1 MVSSDRTGLDFLT
14 RLPKAELHLH
24 LEGSVDPLTLS
35 QLSEKHHTPFPWASN
50 RYKPLPDSHRPLSA
64 AEAAALYNY
73 SDFTGFL
80 MAFKAVTERLRDP
93 EDFELITYRLIEK
106 LAAQGCRHAEVFVSV
121 GVIFWRGQEFDPLF
135 EGLERG
141 RIRGEKDFGV
151 SLYWIFDAVR
161 HFGVDEA
168 QKVLAKAVAIRERQ
182 PATSYAFHPSTP
194 TTGVLGTPGGKAHV
208 GRANSSSVIGFG
220 IGGDERLA
228 GPELFTP
235 VYALA
240 ARAGLRLSV
249 HAGETA
255 GADSIY
261 GALDQLRAER
271 LGHALHAAQDPALV
285 ARLVQQQVPLELCLS
300 SNLRTG
306 CCAELAAHPLRSYF
320 DAGALVTLN
329 TDDPEMFQTTLVG
342 EYRLAQEVFGF
353 REEELRTLAANSFRA
368 AWLPEERKRELLH
381 LL

>member
-1 MVSSDRTGLDFLT
+1 MTSDFIT

-50 RYKPLPDSHRPLSA
+50 RYKPLPNSHRPLTVD
-64 AEAAALYNY
+64 EAAALYDY
-73 SDFTGFL
+73 TDFTGFL

-93 EDFELITYRLIEK
+93 EDFELIAYRLVEK
-106 LAAQGCRHAEVFVSV
+106 LAAQGCLHAEVFVSV

-161 HFGVDEA
+161 HFGAEEA
-168 QKVLAKAVAIRERQ
+168 EKVVATAIRLG
-182 PATSYAFHPSTP
+182 PAPAAGSAALPSSRRD
-194 TTGVLGTPGGKAHV
+194 
-208 GRANSSSVIGFG
+208 GRHSSSVIGIG

-228 GPELFTP
+228 APELFAQ
-235 VYALA
+235 VYAQA

-249 HAGETA
+249 HAGETV
-255 GADSIY
+255 GPPSIR
-261 GALDQLRAER
+261 GALDSLGAER
-271 LGHALHAAQDPALV
+271 LGHALCAADDSELL
-285 ARLVQQQVPLELCLS
+285 ARIVREQVPLELCLT
-300 SNLRTG
+300 SNLRTH
-306 CCAELAAHPLRSYF
+306 CCNDLLQHPLRRFF

-329 TDDPEMFQTTLVG
+329 TDDPEMFQTTLVH
-342 EYRLAQEVFGF
+342 EYQLAQDVFGF
-353 REEELRTLAANSFRA
+353 SDDELRQLAANSFRA
-368 AWLPEERKRELLH
+368 SWLPEERKRELLN

>member
-1 MVSSDRTGLDFLT
+1 MSADSTKQEFIA

-50 RYKPLPDSHRPLSA
+50 RYKALPDSHRPLSP

-73 SDFTGFL
+73 ADFTGFL

-161 HFGVDEA
+161 HFGVEEA
-168 QKVLAKAVAIRERQ
+168 ERVLAKAVEMRERR
-182 PATSYAFHPSTP
+182 PAISFP
-194 TTGVLGTPGGKAHV
+194 GKAPA
-208 GRANSSSVIGFG
+208 GDANSSSVIGIG

-228 GPELFTP
+228 APELFAR
-235 VYALA
+235 VYAEA

-249 HAGETA
+249 HAGETV
-255 GADSIY
+255 GASSIY
-261 GALDQLRAER
+261 AALDQLRAER

-285 ARLVQQQVPLELCLS
+285 ARLVREQVPLELCLS

-306 CCAELAAHPLRSYF
+306 CCTELALHPARSYF

-329 TDDPEMFQTTLVG
+329 TDDPEMFQTTLVR
-342 EYRLAQEVFGF
+342 EYGLAREAFGF
-353 REEELRTLAANSFRA
+353 SDEELRTLAANSFRA
-368 AWLPEERKRELLH
+368 SWLPEERKQELLRM
-381 LL
+381 L

>member
-1 MVSSDRTGLDFLT
+1 MSSDSSNQDFIT

-35 QLSEKHHTPFPWASN
+35 QLSEKHHTPFPWAGN
-50 RYKPLPDSHRPLSA
+50 RYKPLPDSHRPLSVS
-64 AEAAALYNY
+64 EAAALYNY
-73 SDFTGFL
+73 ADFTGFL

-93 EDFELITYRLIEK
+93 EDFELIAYRLVEK

-121 GVIFWRGQEFDPLF
+121 GVILWRGQQFGPLF

-141 RIRGEKDFGV
+141 RLRGEKDFGV

-161 HFGVDEA
+161 HFGVEEA
-168 QKVLAKAVAIRERQ
+168 EKVLAKAMEIRERRA
-182 PATSYAFHPSTP
+182 ATSSAA
-194 TTGVLGTPGGKAHV
+194 AH
-208 GRANSSSVIGFG
+208 RPAESSIIGIG

-228 GPELFTP
+228 APELFRQ
-235 VYALA
+235 VYEKA

-249 HAGETA
+249 HAGETV

-261 GALDQLRAER
+261 GALDHLSAER
-271 LGHALHAAQDPALV
+271 LGHALYAATDPALL
-285 ARLVQQQVPLELCLS
+285 ARLVRHQIPLELCLS

-306 CCAELAAHPLRSYF
+306 CCAELALHPLRRYF

-329 TDDPEMFQTTLVG
+329 TDDPEMFQTTLAR
-342 EYRLAQEVFGF
+342 EYRLAQEVFAF
-353 REEELRTLAANSFRA
+353 SDDELRRLAANSFRA
-368 AWLPEERKRELLH
+368 SWLPEERKRELLH

>member
-1 MVSSDRTGLDFLT
+1 VTSDFLT

-50 RYKPLPDSHRPLSA
+50 RYKPLPNSHQSLTVD
-64 AEAAALYNY
+64 EAAALYDY

-93 EDFELITYRLIEK
+93 EDFELIAYRLVEK
-106 LAAQGCRHAEVFVSV
+106 LAAQGCLHAEVFVSV

-141 RIRGEKDFGV
+141 RLRAEKDFGV

-161 HFGVDEA
+161 HFGSEEA
-168 QKVLAKAVAIRERQ
+168 EKVLAKAIQLRRRQ
-182 PATSYAFHPSTP
+182 
-194 TTGVLGTPGGKAHV
+194 LGR
-208 GRANSSSVIGFG
+208 GRTSSVIGIG

-228 GPELFTP
+228 APELFAN
-235 VYALA
+235 VYAQA

-255 GADSIY
+255 GAPSIC
-261 GALDQLRAER
+261 GALDSLGAER
-271 LGHALHAAQDPALV
+271 LGHALHLGEDSALLD
-285 ARLVQQQVPLELCLS
+285 RLVRQQVPLELCLT
-300 SNLRTG
+300 SNLRTR
-306 CCAELAAHPLRSYF
+306 CCPEIALHPLRRYF

-342 EYRLAQEVFGF
+342 EYRLAQDAFGF
-353 REEELRTLAANSFRA
+353 TQEELVQLAANSFRA
-368 AWLPEERKRELLH
+368 SWLPEERKRELLN